1 MSSANCKTAHHALP
15 MQCCPKH
22 KLDKIGLIV
31 LSPKCCSLCFGKIPH
46 LEVWQWFSQSHSFSL
61 RSNLSPCHQQ
71 CAIIIIQW
79 KEERNHW
86 QWQNKHPLIHSP
98 AIQYVCLEI
107 QNTLLLVDLFITH
120 AISSLYVSVATL
132 QMAIGENQKRQRWR
146 KSNWINST
154 GGLKTWYT
162 CVSSNTDL
170 STQIWMFNKLKPIF
184 NNAVS
189 QVRVH
194 TRT

>member
-1 MSSANCKTAHHALP
+1 MLSKTQTGQNRPNC
-15 MQCCPKH
+15 
-22 KLDKIGLIV
+22 
-31 LSPKCCSLCFGKIPH
+31 
-46 LEVWQWFSQSHSFSL
+46 SQSKMLLFVFRKDTPSRSVTVIQPIPFLQPTVQLESMPSAVCHNNNPVEGGEKSL
-61 RSNLSPCHQQ
+61 TVT
-71 CAIIIIQW
+71 
-79 KEERNHW
+79 
-86 QWQNKHPLIHSP
+86 QNKHPLIHSP